1 MKRKNLMFAACLLFS
16 AVCATGA
23 FAQVTVSGGLAVS
36 AVTDV
41 EVSGWN
47 PNIDSTAGIG
57 GNLFVDYL
65 LPIGIPLS
73 LGGEIG
79 VDGAKFTIE
88 NDGEETI
95 VAIPLL
101 VRVAYHFDL
110 MPKLD
115 LYVVGK
121 IGYVPAV
128 WEGTQKDNLENAG
141 VSVGNIG
148 GLGFGFDIGTAYYFN
163 PKVGAFAELGFDGYM
178 LESEISGGGMSA
190 TLKAPFYRFVTI
202 GASVKF

>member
-1 MKRKNLMFAACLLFS
+1 
-16 AVCATGA
+16 
-23 FAQVTVSGGLAVS
+23 VSGGLAVS
-36 AVTDV
+36 TVT
-41 EVSGWN
+41 EITVSGWGS
-47 PNIDSTAGIG
+47 PDVDAGAGIG

-79 VDGAKFTIE
+79 VDGAKFTIAG
-88 NDGEETI
+88 DGEET
-95 VAIPLL
+95 VMAIPLL
-101 VRVAYHFDL
+101 LRVAYHFDL

-128 WEGTQKDNLENAG
+128 WEGTQKDNLEGSGA
-141 VSVGNIG
+141 SIGNIG
-148 GLGFGFDIGTAYYFN
+148 GVGFGFDVGAAYYFN
-163 PKVGAFAELGFDGYM
+163 SRVGAFAELGFDGYM
-178 LESEISGGGMSA
+178 LESEISGGGISA
-190 TLKAPFYRFVTI
+190 TLEAPFYRFLTI